1 MSNLR
6 AKISK
11 IATKKVPVLA
21 LVVVAMFGMVVGV
34 LAANLTVNQTTNTGE
49 IGTYHTSSG
58 TMTVVDDGLGVV
70 ANGASAAST
79 TATFPASGSS
89 VTVNNVLT
97 AGHWFDSVTFT
108 DTLTDNTAHTATISI
123 RDGTGVTGTLLAS
136 ASFTLTGPNAASTGT
151 IIAYVD
157 TGQTSLTSPITV
169 YVNIT

>member
-34 LAANLTVNQTTNTGE
+34 LAANLTVSQTTNTGE

-70 ANGASAAST
+70 ANGASAST

-108 DTLTDNTAHTATISI
+108 DTLTDNTAHTATIVI
-123 RDGTGVTGTLLAS
+123 RDGTGVTGTQLAS

-151 IIAYVD
+151 ITAYVD
-157 TGQTSLTSPITV
+157 TGQTSLNSPITV
-169 YVNIT
+169 YVTIT